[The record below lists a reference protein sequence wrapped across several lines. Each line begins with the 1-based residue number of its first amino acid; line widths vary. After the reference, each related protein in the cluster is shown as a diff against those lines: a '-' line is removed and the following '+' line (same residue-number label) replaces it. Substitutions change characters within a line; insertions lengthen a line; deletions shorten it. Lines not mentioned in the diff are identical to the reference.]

1 MTMTN
6 TAGAPAVR
14 AGNFQGTLLALLS
27 LVSVAAALLLAPVL
41 PSMVAHFS
49 ADPAAE
55 QKGLMALAIPA
66 LAVAISA
73 PLWGRIVD
81 AIGRKRLLVL
91 SLACYG
97 LIGVAPAFLDD
108 LGIIIGFRIALGIAE
123 AAVMTASTTLIGD
136 YFRGAEREKWLVF
149 QTAAASVAGI
159 FFLALGG
166 IIGDGDWRHAFYVYL
181 LALVAVPL
189 CIIFLDEPSVHA
201 QDEEPSRGF
210 PWRRVSGLY
219 IAALMASIMFFLLPI
234 QVPFLLTAIG
244 YSAPMIIGLTNAAGA
259 IAVPLGA
266 GLFRMRSSKP
276 FWQNMFLA
284 FLLMAIGFGIVSQT
298 TNYALLL
305 AGIVVGSLGAGVAL
319 PLMLT
324 AIMERLPFD
333 QRGRGTGGFQTA
345 FFLGN
350 FVSPIIVI
358 ALTAAGAGLSGSIG
372 IIGIV
377 ALILA
382 LAAIGLRFQ
391 SR

>member
-1 MTMTN
+1 
-6 TAGAPAVR
+6 
-14 AGNFQGTLLALLS
+14 
-27 LVSVAAALLLAPVL
+27 
-41 PSMVAHFS
+41 
-49 ADPAAE
+49 
-55 QKGLMALAIPA
+55 
-66 LAVAISA
+66 
-73 PLWGRIVD
+73 
-81 AIGRKRLLVL
+81 
-91 SLACYG
+91 
-97 LIGVAPAFLDD
+97 
-108 LGIIIGFRIALGIAE
+108 
-123 AAVMTASTTLIGD
+123 
-136 YFRGAEREKWLVF
+136 
-149 QTAAASVAGI
+149 
-159 FFLALGG
+159 
-166 IIGDGDWRHAFYVYL
+166 
-181 LALVAVPL
+181 
-189 CIIFLDEPSVHA
+189 
-201 QDEEPSRGF
+201 
-210 PWRRVSGLY
+210 
-219 IAALMASIMFFLLPI
+219 
-234 QVPFLLTAIG
+234 
-244 YSAPMIIGLTNAAGA
+244 
-259 IAVPLGA
+259 
-266 GLFRMRSSKP
+266 MRSSKP